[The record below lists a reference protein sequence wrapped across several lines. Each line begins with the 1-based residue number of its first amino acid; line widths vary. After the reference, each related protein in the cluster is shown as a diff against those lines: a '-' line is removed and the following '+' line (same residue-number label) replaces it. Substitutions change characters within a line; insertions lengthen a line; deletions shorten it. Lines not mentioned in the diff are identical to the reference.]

1 MDSGKEK
8 DFKFIK
14 VFSNISV
21 RQICIELDID
31 YTNLI
36 KGKASAE
43 KTKLVKERIIQEL
56 IKLEEF
62 Q

>member
-1 MDSGKEK
+1 MDFNKEA

-14 VFSNISV
+14 DFSNISV
-21 RQICIELDID
+21 RQICIELNID

-43 KTKLVKERIIQEL
+43 KTKLVKERIIEEL
-56 IKLEEF
+56 GKL
-62 Q
+62 

>member
-1 MDSGKEK
+1 MEFNKEM

-14 VFSNISV
+14 DFSNISV

-43 KTKLVKERIIQEL
+43 KTNLVKQEIIKRLAEL
-56 IKLEEF
+56 
-62 Q
+62 